1 MNTFITVGNSSDIS
15 RIEDKPPLSIKK
27 YKKLYKLNREFFDEY
42 VEYKH
47 NSLGYRTYENIPKKY
62 GLAVGCSHT
71 YGVGL
76 KENERWS
83 TLVQESTGVDIINL
97 GAGGT
102 GINFILL
109 NLLRLFTSNI
119 KLPEFIIMQCPNT
132 GRLTLPRPGS
142 TRNIYPGLKAF
153 SPLYRDT
160 SVEYHSIE
168 CYKLIHKLCK
178 KEKIKII
185 DFCFWNSVGSSKKI
199 DVIDYARD
207 LDHPGIKTQQLVKE
221 YVMSKL

>member
-1 MNTFITVGNSSDIS
+1 MNTFIPVEHADDIS
-15 RIEDKPPLSIKK
+15 RIEKAAMS
-27 YKKLYKLNREFFDEY
+27 KKLTKWYRLNREFVNEY

-62 GLAVGCSHT
+62 SLAVGCSHT
-71 YGVGL
+71 YGAGL

-97 GAGGT
+97 GACGT

-119 KLPEFIIMQCPNT
+119 KLPEFIIMQSPNT
-132 GRLTLPRPGS
+132 ARLTLPRPGS
-142 TRNIYPGLKAF
+142 TKNILPEQKEF

-160 SVEYHSIE
+160 SVECHSIE
-168 CYKLIHKLCK
+168 CYELIHKLCK

-185 DFCFWNSVGSSKKI
+185 DFNFWGLSVSNKPI
-199 DVIDYARD
+199 IPIDYARD
-207 LDHPGIKTQQLVKE
+207 MAHPGIKTQHLVKE
-221 YVMSKL
+221 YILENL